1 MSRKVG
7 EVRVPLISKTRY
19 LAGLQ
24 CPKLLWYH
32 FNQPDAL
39 PPVDVATQA
48 IFDQGKEVGT
58 LAKTLFPKGLEV
70 GEGVIKKIAVDELSR
85 AALPKRRPMFEAG
98 FISGCAYARADVLL
112 PVGRDGWDVVE
123 VKSTTKAKDVHI
135 SDLALQRNVY
145 EHAGLPVRRCF
156 VMHLNNEYVR
166 QGEIDARKLLT
177 QTEVT
182 AEVDEAVGDVDG
194 ALKKMVAV
202 IGQKKAPAGD
212 IGPQCSE
219 PYDCPLTEMCWKSV
233 PKHSVLTLTHA
244 GAKAFEWF
252 HDGITH
258 LRDLPEDISVTA
270 KQAVQLR
277 AVRSGRAQVDRDA
290 LREFLDGLEYPLYF
304 LDFETI
310 NPAIPVW
317 DQTRPYQ
324 QVPFQFSLHIVNKP
338 GGKPDHH
345 AFLADGTADPRPE
358 ILARL
363 QRYLGQSGSIV
374 AYNASFEKNALRSCS
389 EAYPAFTAWWTK
401 TEPRVVDLLQPFRNF
416 DYYHPDQGGSASMKA
431 VLPALTGKGYEDME
445 IADGGTASLEFMR
458 ITFGKVTAA
467 ERKKVRAALEKY
479 CGLDTEGMVRIVE
492 KLAKLT

>member
-1 MSRKVG
+1 MQP
-7 EVRVPLISKTRY
+7 PLISKTRY

-32 FNQPDAL
+32 FNQPNAF
-39 PPVDVATQA
+39 PPVDTATQA
-48 IFDQGKEVGT
+48 LFDQGSQVGAV
-58 LAKTLFPKGLEV
+58 AKTLFPKGIEL
-70 GEGVIKKIAVDELSR
+70 GAGVVKKTTVDELSR

-98 FISGCAYARADVLL
+98 FISGCAYARADVLV
-112 PVGRDGWDVVE
+112 PVGRDEWDVVE

-135 SDLALQRNVY
+135 SDLALQRHVY
-145 EHAGLPVRRCF
+145 EKAGLPIRRCF
-156 VMHLNNEYVR
+156 VMHLNNQYVR

-202 IGQKKAPAGD
+202 IGQKKAPEVD
-212 IGPQCSE
+212 IGPQCSD

-258 LRDLPEDISVTA
+258 LGDLPDDTSVTA
-270 KQAVQLR
+270 KQAIQLR
-277 AVRSGRAQVDRDA
+277 AVRSRRAQVDRDA
-290 LREFLDGLEYPLYF
+290 IRGFLDGLEYPLYF

-317 DQTRPYQ
+317 DQSRPYQ

-338 GGKPDHH
+338 GSKPEHH
-345 AFLADGTADPRPE
+345 AFLADSTADPRPE

-363 QRYLGQSGSIV
+363 KRHLGQCGSIV

-389 EAYPAFTAWWTK
+389 EAYPAFAAWWTK

-416 DYYHPDQGGSASMKA
+416 DYYHPDQDGSASMKA
-431 VLPALTGKGYEDME
+431 VLPAMTGKGYEDME
-445 IADGGTASLEFMR
+445 IGDGATASLEFAR

-467 ERKKVRAALEKY
+467 ERKRVRAALEKY
-479 CGLDTEGMVRIVE
+479 CGLDTEGMVKIVE
-492 KLAKLT
+492 KLSMLV